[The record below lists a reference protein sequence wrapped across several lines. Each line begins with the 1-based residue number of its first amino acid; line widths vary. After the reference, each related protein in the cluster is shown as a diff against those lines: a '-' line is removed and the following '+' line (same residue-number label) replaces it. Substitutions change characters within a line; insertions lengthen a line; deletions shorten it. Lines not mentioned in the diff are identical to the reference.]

1 MKFNSIERIILFGG
15 SDTLAECVEI
25 ILNKRLNLNLIVIGS
40 QRHLNEKL
48 AIFSG
53 TLRLFLAKRK
63 VQTYSTKDINQF
75 NLNHYVNERT
85 LGLAFGAAWMFD
97 KETVKSFIN
106 NHLLDFMVID
116 LPKYRGGAHYSW
128 MILHGNRNLTLNLQ
142 VILGGK
148 QSFQKGPIIKSK
160 SYKIPTRAMIPKDYF
175 NFVLD
180 KEKEFMS
187 EFFDQA
193 NGNSSFKLVSI
204 NEADSSYYP
213 FLSTKD
219 QGYID
224 WSWTAEHVN
233 LFIKAFD
240 NPYPGASSFIEKSR
254 FFLKSSRIFEKGTRF
269 HPFGA
274 GIVIRK
280 DNDGIFVCAN
290 GGLLNIKKVFDV
302 NGKDVSNQIEI
313 GERFFTPFSLLD
325 NAKKFRAV
333 YDSEGLVKK

>member
-15 SDTLAECVEI
+15 SDTLAECAEI
-25 ILNKRLNLNLIVIGS
+25 IFKKRLNLNLIVISS

-53 TLRLFLAKRK
+53 TLRSFLAKRK
-63 VQTYSTKDINQF
+63 VQTYITNDINRF
-75 NLNHYVNERT
+75 NLDHYVNERT
-85 LGLAFGAAWMFD
+85 LGLAFGASWMFD
-97 KETVKSFIN
+97 EKTVKSFRN
-106 NHLLDFMVID
+106 NHLIDFMVID

-128 MILHGNRNLTLNLQ
+128 MILHGNRNLSLNFQ

-148 QSFQKGPIIKSK
+148 KSFQRGQIIKSK
-160 SYKIPTRAMIPKDYF
+160 SYKIPVTAVIPKDYF

-187 EFFDQA
+187 EFFDQT

-204 NEADSSYYP
+204 NESDSTYYP

-224 WSWTAEHVN
+224 WSWTAEQVD

-240 NPYPGASSFIEKSR
+240 DPYLGASSFIGKSR
-254 FFLKSSRIFEKGTRF
+254 FFLKSSRMFEKGTRF
-269 HPFGA
+269 HQFGA

-290 GGLLNIKKVFDV
+290 GGLLNIKEVYDV
-302 NGKDVSNQIEI
+302 NGKNVIEQIEI
-313 GERFFTPFSLLD
+313 GERFFTPSTVLD

-333 YDSEGLVKK
+333 YDSEGLVRK

>member
-1 MKFNSIERIILFGG
+1 MKFNSVKRIILFGG

-25 ILNKRLNLNLIVIGS
+25 IFKKRLNLNLIVISS

-53 TLRLFLAKRK
+53 TLRSFLARRK
-63 VQTYSTKDINQF
+63 VQTYSTKDINRF
-75 NLNHYVNERT
+75 NLDYYVNGKT
-85 LGLAFGAAWMFD
+85 LGLAFGASWTFD
-97 KETVKSFIN
+97 KKTVKSFIN

-128 MILHGNRNLTLNLQ
+128 MILHRNRYLTLNLQ
-142 VILGGK
+142 VILDGK

-160 SYKIPTRAMIPKDYF
+160 SYKIPARAVIPKDYF
-175 NFVLD
+175 NFVLS

-187 EFFDQA
+187 EFFDQVS
-193 NGNSSFKLVSI
+193 GNSNFKLVSI
-204 NEADSSYYP
+204 DEVDSTYYP

-219 QGYID
+219 QGCID
-224 WSWTAEHVN
+224 WNWTAEQVD

-240 NPYPGASSFIEKSR
+240 DPYPGASSFIGKSR
-254 FFLKSSRIFEKGTRF
+254 YFLKSSQIFEKGTQF

-280 DNDGIFVCAN
+280 DNDSIFVCAN

-302 NGKDVSNQIEI
+302 NGEDVTGQIEL
-313 GERFFTPFSLLD
+313 GERFFTPSSILD
-325 NAKKFRAV
+325 NAKKFRVV
-333 YDSEGLVKK
+333 YDSEGLSKK